1 MAPKTKK
8 PTETASSAAKA
19 VVAAA
24 TATAAAS
31 IPAEVTKI
39 ADKAIDKK
47 SKKKKGASKPNTGGL
62 ATYVYRVLKQVHPDM
77 GIKRKS
83 MNILESFLWDVTDR
97 IALEAK
103 NLAEINDRSTINS
116 RDIQTAV
123 RLIMPQELA
132 KHAVS
137 EGTKA
142 VTKYNITTV

>member
-8 PTETASSAAKA
+8 TTEAPSSAAKA

-24 TATAAAS
+24 AATAES
-31 IPAEVTKI
+31 TKI

-47 SKKKKGASKPNTGGL
+47 SKSDKKKNRKPKNNGL
-62 ATYVYRVLKQVHPDM
+62 AIYVYRVLKQVHPDM
-77 GIKRKS
+77 GMKRKS
-83 MNILESFLWDVTDR
+83 MSVIESFLWDVTDR
-97 IALEAK
+97 LALEAK
-103 NLAEINDRSTINS
+103 NLAEMNGRSTISS

-142 VTKYNITTV
+142 VTKYNSSSAGFA